1 MKSVKNGGFAL
12 PTVLIA
18 AVILLTILVSAVSI
32 TVAVRTSLR
41 DAGYSRL
48 ADMAAEAG
56 TIYAKS
62 CLANNNNKVTWSDEK
77 PLKPNTDCQGNTVSS
92 LSAYVVEEDD
102 YRTYFVVSKPESS
115 EIGAEGYVEALRS
128 SGGTAWRVW
137 SSNTASA
144 LSSNDNLPVGA
155 SVDGYWT
162 SAPPGYLLEDGSA
175 VSRTT
180 YADLFAVIGTTFGA
194 GNGSTTFNLPDSR
207 GRVAVNKSTDTEFDV
222 LGEKQGAKTHVLTIA
237 QLPSHDHGFL
247 DGTHTFT
254 WGVGFPSN
262 TVYAAN
268 AIATAGGPPS
278 NNLTTRQNFHNKTNV
293 TGSGQAHNNIQ
304 PSIVV
309 LRVIKY

>member
-77 PLKPNTDCQGNTVSS
+77 PLKPNTDCQGNTVPS
-92 LSAYVVEEDD
+92 LSSYVVEEDD
-102 YRTYFVVSKPESS
+102 YRTYFVVSRPESS
-115 EIGAEGYVEALRS
+115 EIGAEGYVEALRT

-137 SSNTASA
+137 SSNAASA

-162 SAPPGYLLEDGSA
+162 SPPPGYLLEDGSA
-175 VSRTT
+175 VSRTI
-180 YADLFAVIGTTFGA
+180 YSDLFAVIGTTFGS

-222 LGEKQGAKTHVLTIA
+222 LGKKYGHKDMQSHTHTVSTGNGFTGQGRLTINV
-237 QLPSHDHGFL
+237 HDHAPSGNRQMPAFT
-247 DGTHTFT
+247 GTGGGYND
-254 WGVGFPSN
+254 WASLN
-262 TVYAAN
+262 N
-268 AIATAGGPPS
+268 AGTGNAG
-278 NNLTTRQNFHNKTNV
+278 
-293 TGSGQAHNNIQ
+293 NIQ